1 VRHAGATYQ
10 QPSKDKVMEVRIVRR
25 QLQLLLEGSD
35 GVTPRILKSND
46 LFFRKPPKLSRMS
59 VYKLLLPDKHAS
71 R

>member
-1 VRHAGATYQ
+1 
-10 QPSKDKVMEVRIVRR
+10 MEVRIVRR